1 MIDSVTPASRLP
13 SLVAGGLDE
22 AAATDFVHA
31 LDACAVSEANVPRT
45 LPEAS
50 RRRLDTEN
58 LRLACRRGRGLLA
71 ALPSR
76 SQRVGAAKQAGH
88 VITHLLAD
96 ASWRFF
102 RLYAAVLYRELTDDG
117 KLSPRVDALLEAAAA
132 RLPDVLPTEA
142 ELAAE
147 RELMQQ
153 DKDGLEIAQGLF
165 VSQVCADRQC
175 GITCCGRCCARCR
188 ARSSGSRSSSV
199 TAA

>member
-1 MIDSVTPASRLP
+1 MIDPVAPESRLP

-22 AAATDFVHA
+22 TAAIDFVHA

-45 LPEAS
+45 LPEAAQ
-50 RRRLDTEN
+50 RGRDTEN

-76 SQRVGAAKQAGH
+76 SKREGAAKRAGH

-102 RLYAAVLYRELTDDG
+102 RLYAAALYRELTDDG
-117 KLSPRVDALLEAAAA
+117 NLSPRVDALLEAAAA
-132 RLPDVLPTEA
+132 RLPDVLPSEA

-147 RELMQQ
+147 RE
-153 DKDGLEIAQGLF
+153 
-165 VSQVCADRQC
+165 S
-175 GITCCGRCCARCR
+175 
-188 ARSSGSRSSSV
+188 
-199 TAA
+199 